1 MASDSNLPT
10 WVEIENHALRHLDA
24 ARNEMSEVRDW
35 LRSDWRPL
43 GSPLT
48 GTAAEARSEVLR
60 IVGEVKDLID
70 QAKGMLQQGH
80 ITTAGEGET
89 DD

>member
-1 MASDSNLPT
+1 MASDSELPT
-10 WVEIENHALRHLDA
+10 WDEIEGHALRHLDA

-48 GTAAEARSEVLR
+48 AAQAGARSEVLR
-60 IVGEVKDLID
+60 IAGEVKQLID
-70 QAKGMLQQGH
+70 QAKDVLHG
-80 ITTAGEGET
+80 
-89 DD
+89 